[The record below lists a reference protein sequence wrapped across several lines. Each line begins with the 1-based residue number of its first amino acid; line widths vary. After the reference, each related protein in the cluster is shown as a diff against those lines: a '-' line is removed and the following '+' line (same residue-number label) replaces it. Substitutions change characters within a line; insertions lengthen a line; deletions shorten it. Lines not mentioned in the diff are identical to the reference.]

1 MDSQEL
7 LAQVGLG
14 TAIGLGAACFAGL
27 FEQELRDVSGNA
39 SAILLRQ
46 LIVVNGSLETF
57 WGRVKDFFRAQL
69 AVNGRLDS
77 QSVVYRVIGSAL
89 YLIFFSAFTF
99 SDFHLLA
106 LSLVAAGIDAGHFN
120 PPMGAGTLTA
130 LSVIAGV
137 LFWGA
142 VISDL
147 MGMTNTAPWIESL
160 NARWRRCLL
169 IVAIICLGLSLVVTG
184 SMGLYRGKVIADE
197 ASAPAGFAKPSTEG
211 ITDLAVASSP
221 ANTIEPVTPE
231 RDSELYYWIPIVANV
246 CIPVLVL
253 AGGVFSSWGLVM
265 VIKFLIL
272 LAGFIVLSPLWL
284 VWLGASIALNIVDR
298 LDQFLDAVLRLFAA
312 VGRAILRLFGWKG
325 GPPKNP
331 GGGTGPKGPDDT
343 DPSSDNSGGGSCGN
357 DSGSEKG
364 PPKET
369 QETIKPSSD
378 GWDPFGK

>member
-1 MDSQEL
+1 
-7 LAQVGLG
+7 
-14 TAIGLGAACFAGL
+14 
-27 FEQELRDVSGNA
+27 
-39 SAILLRQ
+39 
-46 LIVVNGSLETF
+46 
-57 WGRVKDFFRAQL
+57 
-69 AVNGRLDS
+69 
-77 QSVVYRVIGSAL
+77 
-89 YLIFFSAFTF
+89 
-99 SDFHLLA
+99 
-106 LSLVAAGIDAGHFN
+106 
-120 PPMGAGTLTA
+120 MGAGTLTA
-130 LSVIAGV
+130 LSVIASV

-147 MGMTNTAPWIESL
+147 MGMTNTAPWKELL
-160 NARWRRCLL
+160 NVRWRRCL
-169 IVAIICLGLSLVVTG
+169 IIIAVMCLGLSLVVTG

-272 LAGFIVLSPLWL
+272 LAGFIALSPLWL

-325 GPPKNP
+325 GPPRNP

-343 DPSSDNSGGGSCGN
+343 DPSHDNSGGGSCGN

>member
-14 TAIGLGAACFAGL
+14 TGIGLVAACFAGL

-46 LIVVNGSLETF
+46 LIVVNDSLGTF
-57 WGRVKDFFRAQL
+57 WGRVKGFFRVQL

-77 QSVVYRVIGSAL
+77 HSLVYRVIGSVL

-147 MGMTNTAPWIESL
+147 MGMTNTAPWKELL
-160 NARWRRCLL
+160 NVRWRKCLL
-169 IVAIICLGLSLVVTG
+169 IVAIICLVLSLVVTG

-211 ITDLAVASSP
+211 ITDLGVASSP

-231 RDSELYYWIPIVANV
+231 RDSEVYYWIPIVANV

-284 VWLGASIALNIVDR
+284 VWLGASIVLNIVDR
-298 LDQFLDAVLRLFAA
+298 LYQFLDAVLQLLAA
-312 VGRAILRLFGWKG
+312 VGRRFLGLFGWKPG
-325 GPPKNP
+325 SKPPS
-331 GGGTGPKGPDDT
+331 GGTS
-343 DPSSDNSGGGSCGN
+343 DPAQNKADQQGENQKK
-357 DSGSEKG
+357 DSNCTSNEEKG
-364 PPKET
+364 QDTET
-369 QETIKPSSD
+369 VKPSSD